1 VRPPPIHLIPL
12 TPWQLPAELPERVR
26 AGLEEL
32 LELEVRLG
40 EPVALEELLGGRA
53 ELRISSND
61 VVDSLALR
69 EGADAGTIRPWVVA
83 LTDRELFA
91 SGRGAVFGE
100 AALGG
105 RWAVVSAA
113 RLIDASGGE
122 QTLERLLKECAHELG
137 HLAGLGH
144 CSRAPCSMRASAT
157 PTDVDR
163 KEARFCPEC
172 EERFRDG
179 SRS

>member
-1 VRPPPIHLIPL
+1 LKPPPIHLVPL
-12 TPWQLPAELPERVR
+12 SPWQLPADLPERVR
-26 AGLEEL
+26 SGLEEL
-32 LELEVRLG
+32 LELEVRLA
-40 EPVALEELLGGRA
+40 EPLALDQLLGGHTGRHVP
-53 ELRISSND
+53 SND
-61 VVDSLALR
+61 VVDALAAR
-69 EGADAGTIRPWVVA
+69 ESAEADPQPRWVIA

-91 SGRGAVFGE
+91 SGRGDVFGE

-113 RLIDASGGE
+113 RLIEEGDPEA
-122 QTLERLLKECAHELG
+122 TLERLLKECAHELG

-144 CSRAPCSMRASAT
+144 CSRKLCAMRASET
-157 PTDVDR
+157 SGDVDG
-163 KEARFCPEC
+163 KDAYFCPEC